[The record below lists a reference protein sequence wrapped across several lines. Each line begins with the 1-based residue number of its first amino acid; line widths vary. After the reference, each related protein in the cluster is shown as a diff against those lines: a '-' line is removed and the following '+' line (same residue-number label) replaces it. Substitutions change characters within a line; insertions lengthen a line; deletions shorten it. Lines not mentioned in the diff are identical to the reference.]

1 MIKFIVLFL
10 LSFPLWAD
18 TVEITFTPP
27 TERADATPLPITDI
41 QHYQVYVSGNPDI
54 TIPNTNNT
62 GEIVLSPGLYD
73 IHVTTVDIDGRESV
87 PSNIVSVQAK
97 SPPGNPTNLIIKILR
112 K

>member
-1 MIKFIVLFL
+1 MKYLILLL
-10 LSFPLWAD
+10 LSFSAFAD
-18 TVEITFTPP
+18 TVEVTFAPP
-27 TERADATPLPITDI
+27 TEREDATPLPITDI

-73 IHVTTVDIDGRESV
+73 IHVTTVDTDGRESV

-97 SPPGNPTNLIIKILR
+97 SPPGNPMNLIIKILR